1 MNTNELTQV
10 QAEFRSAM
18 AQLSASV
25 NVITTSGPHGQVG
38 LTATAVCSVSD
49 SPPTVLVCINRK
61 SATRDIFLANGRLCV
76 NVLNSNQEDVALDF
90 AGITG
95 IPMHQRFSSPHWENP
110 TDSEDQPRLREA
122 MVTLEGRIASTV
134 EMGSH
139 TVMFVEAD
147 RINSQ
152 EDHGG
157 LVYFQRR
164 FLPVE
169 PSVESL
175 V

>member
-1 MNTNELTQV
+1 MNTTELTQV
-10 QAEFRSAM
+10 QGQFRSAM
-18 AQLSASV
+18 SQLSASV

-49 SPPTVLVCINRK
+49 SPPTVLVCINRT
-61 SATRDIFLANGRLCV
+61 SATRDIFLANSRLCV
-76 NVLNSNQEDVALDF
+76 NILNSSQEDIALDF

-95 IPMHQRFSSPHWENP
+95 VPMDQRFDSEGWEQP
-110 TDSEDQPRLREA
+110 RTAEDQPRLREA
-122 MVTLEGRIASTV
+122 AVTLEGRITSTV

-147 RINSQ
+147 RINTQDS
-152 EDHGG
+152 HGG

-169 PSVESL
+169 SSVESL